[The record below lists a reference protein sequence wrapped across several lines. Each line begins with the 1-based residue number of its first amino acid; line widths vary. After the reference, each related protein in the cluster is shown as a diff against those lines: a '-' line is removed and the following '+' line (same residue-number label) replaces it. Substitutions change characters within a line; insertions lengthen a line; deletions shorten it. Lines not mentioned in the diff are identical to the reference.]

1 MKKRFFIYSFVVV
14 AFFFA
19 PSFTLNVNSYTR
31 EKNLAIPQPVL
42 RAAEQWAC
50 DHGVL
55 PETPLPD
62 RVWATYTQM
71 SSTTWEVHWFWIKGG
86 IADDVRLLIHKKGAI
101 ISETW

>member
-1 MKKRFFIYSFVVV
+1 MKKRVFICSLLLV

-19 PSFTLNVNSYTR
+19 PAFTLNVNSYSQ

-62 RVWATYTQM
+62 RVWATYAKM

-86 IADDVRLLIHKKGAI
+86 IADDVRLLIHKNGTI
-101 ISETW
+101 ISATW